1 MKRNLLLLLLLF
13 SSITLFSQGNNT
25 GSEETTVIYCTDFRV
40 TRPMRELAAENPVDE
55 EALRLEMQ
63 AKMDRKLKESPDRLH
78 RKPNTFLYSEEKD
91 GPAYGTDPSLL
102 QTEMGTRGLDGK
114 EGEMKLNQQGQ
125 NGGYRP
131 NDPSGAANSTYY
143 VQAVNATPVRVYNKT
158 TGAIVM
164 TFTMGNLWS
173 PVTGNMG
180 DPIVMYDRFA
190 DRWFLAQFGQSGG
203 QNRIYIAISTTNDP
217 TGSYYTYTFTSSQF
231 PDYLKFGIWHDGY
244 YMTCN
249 TSTKRIFCFERTA
262 MLAGSATA
270 RSVTQTFTAQTG
282 GGFFCP
288 LPADADGNGGLP
300 TSGPCPIFY
309 YTDNAW
315 GGGAVDGIRRH
326 DVTVNWS
333 ATPTMT
339 ITAGSTLATN
349 AFDASYD
356 PGWDDIAQ
364 PGTTQKL
371 DGIGGVLTYRAQWR
385 KWSTY
390 NSVVLTWAIKVSA
403 SQRSI
408 MWCEL
413 RQDQGTG
420 AWSVFQ
426 QGVYTPDNYYRWL
439 SSISMDDNG
448 NIALC
453 YAKSGSTTIY
463 PSLGWTG
470 RLSTDPVNTMTFAE
484 TIAANGTGSQTG
496 GVNRVGDY
504 SHTSL
509 DPDGMTFWH
518 TGEYMGG
525 STGGSAA
532 RTRIYSF
539 QLQSV
544 LVAGVSI
551 TSSDADNTIC
561 AGTSVTFT
569 ASPTNG
575 GTAPVYQWKKNGVN
589 VGTNSTTYTTTTL
602 VSGDIITC
610 QMTSNLPGVTGNPA
624 TSNAITTT
632 VNPNVTP
639 SVTITSNDADNVIC
653 AGISV
658 TFTATPTNGGTPAY
672 QWKKNGANV
681 GTNSATYTTTTL
693 ANGDVITVVMTSTAS
708 CASPATATSNSITMT
723 VNPSVTPTISIA
735 ISSGTNPMCAGSSV
749 TFTATITNGGSTP
762 VYQWKKGTSN
772 VGTNSATYTTTTLV
786 NGDVITCQVTSNA
799 TCAVPATVTSSGI
812 TMTVN
817 PVVTPSVSIAITS
830 GSDPSCAG
838 QNVTFTAT
846 PTNGGT
852 TPAYQW
858 KVNGANVGTNSNT
871 YSTTTLITGD
881 AVTCDLTANAPC
893 QTTPNATSNTITMT
907 VNSAPAAATITQSG
921 FVLTSSSSTGNQWY
935 LNGVLIPGATGQTY
949 TATTDGNYT
958 VVVTVGGCSSSASNA
973 INVTGT
979 GIDELGNITG
989 LNIFPNPN
997 DGNFTITFFSQDKE
1011 DYKLELFN
1019 DIGQIVYTETLNGV
1033 QGSFTKNI
1041 SLGKFAT
1048 GVYTLVLADS
1058 ENESKRKIIV
1068 R

>member
-1 MKRNLLLLLLLF
+1 MLF
-13 SSITLFSQGNNT
+13 SSFSLFSQGGNT
-25 GSEETTVIYCTDFRV
+25 NPEESGVIYCTDFRV
-40 TRPMRELAAENPVDE
+40 TRPMRELAAENPVNE
-55 EALRLEMQ
+55 EELYNKMQ
-63 AKMDRKLKESPDRLH
+63 AKMEKKLKESPDRLH
-78 RKPNTFLYSEEKD
+78 RKPNTFIYSEEKD

-102 QTEMGTRGLDGK
+102 QKEMGTRGLDGK
-114 EGEMKLNQQGQ
+114 EGVMKLNQQGQ

-131 NDPSGAANSTYY
+131 NDPTGAAGTNYY
-143 VQAVNATPVRVYNKT
+143 VQSVNATSVRVYNKT
-158 TGAIVM
+158 TGATVS

-173 PVTGNMG
+173 PATSNDG
-180 DPIVMYDRFA
+180 DPIIMYDRFA
-190 DRWFLAQFGQSGG
+190 DRWFLAQFGLSG
-203 QNRIYIAISTTNDP
+203 NKIYIAISTTNDP
-217 TGSYYTYTFTSSQF
+217 TGSYYTYTFTSPQF
-231 PDYLKFGIWHDGY
+231 PDYLKFSIWYDGY

-249 TSTKRIFCFERTA
+249 TGTKRVFCFERTA
-262 MLAGSATA
+262 MLAGSPTA
-270 RSVTQTFTAQTG
+270 RSVYQSFTAQTG

-300 TSGPCPIFY
+300 SGPCSIFY

-315 GGGAVDGIRRH
+315 GGGAIDGIRKH
-326 DVTVNWS
+326 DVTVVWS

-339 ITAGSTLATN
+339 ITAGATLATN
-349 AFDASYD
+349 AFDASYSAS
-356 PGWDDIAQ
+356 WDDIAQ

-390 NSVVLTWAIKVSA
+390 NSVVLTWGIKVSA
-403 SQRSI
+403 TQRSI

-420 AWSVFQ
+420 TWTVYQ
-426 QGVYTPDNYYRWL
+426 QGVYTPDTYYRWL

-453 YAKSGSTTIY
+453 YAKSGSATVF

-484 TIAANGTGSQTG
+484 TIASTGTGSQTG

-504 SHTSL
+504 SQTTL

-525 STGGSAA
+525 ATGGSAA

-551 TSSDADNTIC
+551 TSSDADNSIC

-569 ASPTNG
+569 ATPTNG

-589 VGTNSTTYTTTTL
+589 VGTNSTTYSTTTL
-602 VSGDIITC
+602 VSGDVVTC
-610 QMTSNLPGVTGNPA
+610 VMTSNLPGVTGNPA

-632 VNPNVTP
+632 VNANVTP
-639 SVTITSNDADNVIC
+639 AVTIALTTGSNPTC
-653 AGISV
+653 AGSSV
-658 TFTATPTNGGTPAY
+658 TFTATPTNGGTPTY
-672 QWKKNGANV
+672 QWKKNGVNV
-681 GTNSATYTTTTL
+681 TGTGATYTTTTL
-693 ANGDVITVVMTSTAS
+693 ANGDIITVVMTSTAS
-708 CASPATATSNSITMT
+708 CASPATATSNAITMT
-723 VNPSVTPTISIA
+723 VNPSVAPTVSIA
-735 ISSGTNPMCAGSSV
+735 ITSGTNPTCAGTSV

-762 VYQWKKGTSN
+762 VYQWKKNGVN
-772 VGTNSATYTTTTLV
+772 VGTNSATYTSTTLA
-786 NGDVITCQVTSNA
+786 NSDVITCQLTSNA
-799 TCAVPATVTSSGI
+799 TCAVPASITSSGI

-817 PVVTPSVSIAITS
+817 PMVTPTVSIAVTG
-830 GSDPSCAG
+830 GSDPSCVG

-852 TPAYQW
+852 TPVYQW

-871 YSTTTLITGD
+871 YSTTTLVTGD
-881 AVTCDLTANAPC
+881 AVTCSLTSNASC
-893 QTTPNATSNTITMT
+893 LTTASATSNTITMT
-907 VNSAPAAATITQSG
+907 VNSVPAAATITQSG

-935 LNGVLIPGATGQTY
+935 LNGVIIPGATGQTY
-949 TATTDGNYT
+949 TATADGNYT
-958 VVVTVGGCSSSASNA
+958 VVVTIGGCSSAASNTL
-973 INVTGT
+973 NVTGT
-979 GIDELGNITG
+979 GIDELTNANG
-989 LNIFPNPN
+989 LSIFPNPN
-997 DGNFTITFFSQDKE
+997 DGNFTISFYSEDKE
-1011 DYKLELFN
+1011 NFKLELFN
-1019 DIGQIVYTETLNGV
+1019 DIGQIVYTESLSGI
-1033 QGSFTKNI
+1033 QGSFSKQI
-1041 SLGKFAT
+1041 SLGKYAT
-1048 GVYTLVLADS
+1048 GVYTLVLSDS
-1058 ENESKRKIIV
+1058 KNESKRKVLV